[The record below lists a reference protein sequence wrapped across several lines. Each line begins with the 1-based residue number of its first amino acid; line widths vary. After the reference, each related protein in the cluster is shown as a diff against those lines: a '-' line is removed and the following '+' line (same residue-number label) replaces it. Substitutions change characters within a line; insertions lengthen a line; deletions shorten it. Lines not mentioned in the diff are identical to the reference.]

1 MAETRLPREAEE
13 QVVDFEVAS
22 LLFGLTLLG
31 ASAVVVSLA
40 VNHSREK
47 ARLRRQE
54 ALFDGAEKL
63 LLLVERIR
71 TADPTPGKKG
81 GP

>member
-47 ARLRRQE
+47 ARLRRQQ
-54 ALFDGAEKL
+54 AWFDGAEKL
-63 LLLVERIR
+63 LLLAQQFRGELP
-71 TADPTPGKKG
+71 APGKKG